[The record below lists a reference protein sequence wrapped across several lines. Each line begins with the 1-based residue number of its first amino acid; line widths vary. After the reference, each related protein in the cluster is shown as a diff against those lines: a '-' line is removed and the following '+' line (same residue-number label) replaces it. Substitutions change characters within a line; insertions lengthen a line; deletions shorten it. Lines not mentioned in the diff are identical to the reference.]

1 MNYVT
6 TSNRKKTDGFNKSR
20 YYLWKNLGKNLNIME
35 PSSKLLHGL
44 EETTRHGENSSV
56 VRDDLTV

>member
-1 MNYVT
+1 
-6 TSNRKKTDGFNKSR
+6 
-20 YYLWKNLGKNLNIME
+20 ME

>member
-1 MNYVT
+1 MLQLLT
-6 TSNRKKTDGFNKSR
+6 EKKQMALINQDIIYEKILR
-20 YYLWKNLGKNLNIME
+20 KNLNIME

>member
-1 MNYVT
+1 MALINQDIIYEKIQ
-6 TSNRKKTDGFNKSR
+6 R
-20 YYLWKNLGKNLNIME
+20 KNLNIME